1 MDKIS
6 ETREFLKNIGMPKQQ
21 QADICCYVILAMAG
35 IKPEMPWN
43 EATNEWIRIHD
54 IIQFANTYYGTSYA
68 ENSRETFRK
77 QALHRFRTAALVED
91 NGKATNSPNYRYRLT
106 DETLQLIRNLD
117 TNEWNKHLKLFLTY
131 HEKLVDI
138 YASKKKM
145 TMMPVKINGDDFS
158 FSAGKHNELQKAIIE
173 DFAPRFAPNA
183 ECLYVGDTI
192 EKDLVKNVEKLL
204 ELGFE
209 ITLHDKMPDV
219 VLYREDKNW
228 IYFVESVTSVG
239 PMDPKRIL
247 EIEEL
252 TKNVSAGKI
261 YVTAFLDFKTYKK
274 FAEELAWETEVWIAE
289 MPEHMIHLNG
299 DRFMGP
305 RSVSYTHLTLP
316 TILLV

>member
-1 MDKIS
+1 MGKV
-6 ETREFLKNIGMPKQQ
+6 EEAREFLESVGMPKAQ
-21 QADICCYVILAMAG
+21 QADICCYVLLAMANV
-35 IKPEMPWN
+35 KPETPWS
-43 EATNEWIRIHD
+43 EATDDWIRIHD
-54 IIQFANTYYGTSYA
+54 IIQFSNCFYRTTYA

-91 NGKATNSPNYRYRLT
+91 NGQATNSPNYRYRLT
-106 DETLQLIRNLD
+106 EETLKMVRIFRSSGWQEGLNRFLSYHDRLI
-117 TNEWNKHLKLFLTY
+117 
-131 HEKLVDI
+131 DI

-145 TMMPVKINGDDFS
+145 TMMPVKINGADFK

-173 DFAPRFAPNA
+173 EFAPRFAPNS

-192 EKDLVKNVEKLL
+192 AKDLVKNVDKLT

-209 ITLHDKMPDV
+209 ITLHDKMPDL
-219 VLYREDKNW
+219 VLYREDKDW

-247 EIEEL
+247 EITEM
-252 TKNVSAGKI
+252 TKNVTAGKI
-261 YVTAFLDFKTYKK
+261 FVTAFLDFKTYKK
-274 FAEELAWETEVWIAE
+274 FAGELAWETEVWIAE

-305 RSVSYTHLTLP
+305 R
-316 TILLV
+316 

>member
-1 MDKIS
+1 MDKKIE
-6 ETREFLKNIGMPKQQ
+6 ETREFLQTIGMPKAQ

-35 IKPEMPWN
+35 VKPDMSWS

-54 IIQFANTYYGTSYA
+54 IIQFVNTFYGMSYA

-77 QALHRFRTAALVED
+77 QALHRFRTAALIED

-106 DETLQLIRNLD
+106 EETVQILRTMGTPKWGESIKR
-117 TNEWNKHLKLFLTY
+117 FLCY
-131 HEKLVDI
+131 HEKLIDL

-145 TMMPVKINGDDFS
+145 TMMPVNINGESFKFS
-158 FSAGKHNELQKAIIE
+158 TGKHNELQKAIIE
-173 DFAPRFAPNA
+173 EFAPRFAPNS

-192 EKDLVKNVEKLL
+192 EKDLVKNVEKLK

-219 VLYREDKNW
+219 VLYREDKDW

-247 EIEEL
+247 EITEM
-252 TKNVSAGKI
+252 TKDVTAGKI
-261 YVTAFLDFKTYKK
+261 FVTAFLDFKTYKK

-305 RSVSYTHLTLP
+305 R
-316 TILLV
+316 

>member
-1 MDKIS
+1 MI
-6 ETREFLKNIGMPKQQ
+6 
-21 QADICCYVILAMAG
+21 
-35 IKPEMPWN
+35 
-43 EATNEWIRIHD
+43 
-54 IIQFANTYYGTSYA
+54 
-68 ENSRETFRK
+68 
-77 QALHRFRTAALVED
+77 ED

-106 DETLQLIRNLD
+106 EQTVQVLRTMQTPDWETSVKRF
-117 TNEWNKHLKLFLTY
+117 THY
-131 HEKLVDI
+131 HEKLIDI

-145 TMMPVKINGDDFS
+145 TMMPVNINGKDFK
-158 FSAGKHNELQKAIIE
+158 FSVGKHNELQKAIIE
-173 DFAPRFAPNA
+173 EFAPRFAPHS

-192 EKDLVKNVEKLL
+192 EKDLVKNVEKLQ

-247 EIEEL
+247 EITEM
-252 TKNVSAGKI
+252 TKDITAGKI
-261 YVTAFLDFKTYKK
+261 FVTAFLDFKTYKR

-289 MPEHMIHLNG
+289 LPEHMIHLNG

-305 RSVSYTHLTLP
+305 R
-316 TILLV
+316 

>member
-1 MDKIS
+1 MDKKIE
-6 ETREFLKNIGMPKQQ
+6 ETRGFLQTIGMPKAQ
-21 QADICCYVILAMAG
+21 QADICCYVILAMAD
-35 IKPEMPWN
+35 IKPDMSWS
-43 EATNEWIRIHD
+43 EATNDWIRIHD
-54 IIQFANTYYGTSYA
+54 IIQFVNTFYGMSYA

-77 QALHRFRTAALVED
+77 QALHRFRTAALIED

-106 DETLQLIRNLD
+106 EETVKILRTMETPAWKESIKR
-117 TNEWNKHLKLFLTY
+117 FLYY
-131 HEKLVDI
+131 HEKLIDL

-145 TMMPVKINGDDFS
+145 SMMPVNINGENFKFS
-158 FSAGKHNELQKAIIE
+158 VGKHNELQKAIIE
-173 DFAPRFAPNA
+173 EFAPRFAPNS

-192 EKDLVKNVEKLL
+192 EKDLVKNAEKLK

-247 EIEEL
+247 EITEM
-252 TKNVSAGKI
+252 TKDVTAGKI
-261 YVTAFLDFKTYKK
+261 FVTAFLDFKTYKK

-305 RSVSYTHLTLP
+305 R
-316 TILLV
+316 

>member
-1 MDKIS
+1 MDKIE
-6 ETREFLKNIGMPKQQ
+6 ETREFLKKVGMPKAQ

-35 IKPEMPWN
+35 IKPNMSWS

-54 IIQFANTYYGTSYA
+54 IIQFANIYYGATYA

-106 DETLQLIRNLD
+106 DETLQM
-117 TNEWNKHLKLFLTY
+117 LKAVGTKQEQTELNRFLAY
-131 HEKLVDI
+131 HEKLMDI

-145 TMMPVKINGDDFS
+145 TMMPVKINGLDFS
-158 FSAGKHNELQKAIIE
+158 FSAGKHNELQKSIIE
-173 DFAPRFAPNA
+173 EFAPRFAPNS

-192 EKDLVKNVEKLL
+192 EKDLVKNVDKLEK
-204 ELGFE
+204 LGFE

-219 VLYREDKNW
+219 VLYREDKDW

-247 EIEEL
+247 EIEEM
-252 TKNVSAGKI
+252 TKDVKAGKV
-261 YVTAFLDFKTYKK
+261 YVTAFLDFKTYKR
-274 FAEELAWETEVWIAE
+274 FSEDLAWETEVWIAE
-289 MPEHMIHLNG
+289 MPDHMIHLNG

-305 RSVSYTHLTLP
+305 R
-316 TILLV
+316 

>member
-1 MDKIS
+1 MDKKIE
-6 ETREFLKNIGMPKQQ
+6 ETREFLQTIGMPKAQ

-35 IKPEMPWN
+35 IKPDMSWS

-54 IIQFANTYYGTSYA
+54 IIQFVNTFYGMSYA

-77 QALHRFRTAALVED
+77 QALHRFRTAALIED

-106 DETLQLIRNLD
+106 EETVKILRTMETPVWKEFIKR
-117 TNEWNKHLKLFLTY
+117 FLCY
-131 HEKLVDI
+131 HEKLIDL

-145 TMMPVKINGDDFS
+145 TMMPVNINGESFK

-173 DFAPRFAPNA
+173 EFAPRFAPNS

-192 EKDLVKNVEKLL
+192 EKDLVKNVEKLK

-219 VLYREDKNW
+219 VLYRADKNW

-247 EIEEL
+247 EITEM
-252 TKNVSAGKI
+252 TKDVTAGKVF
-261 YVTAFLDFKTYKK
+261 VTAFLDFKTYKK

-305 RSVSYTHLTLP
+305 R
-316 TILLV
+316 

>member
-1 MDKIS
+1 MDKKIE
-6 ETREFLKNIGMPKQQ
+6 ETRKFLQTIGMPKSQ

-35 IKPEMPWN
+35 IKPDMLWS

-54 IIQFANTYYGTSYA
+54 IIQFVNTFYDMSYA

-77 QALHRFRTAALVED
+77 QALHRFRTAALIED

-106 DETLQLIRNLD
+106 EETVQILRTMETPVWTEAVNR
-117 TNEWNKHLKLFLTY
+117 FLCY
-131 HEKLVDI
+131 HEKLIDI
-138 YASKKKM
+138 YASKKRM
-145 TMMPVKINGDDFS
+145 TMMPVNINGENLKFS
-158 FSAGKHNELQKAIIE
+158 TGKHNELQKAIIE
-173 DFAPRFAPNA
+173 EFAPRFAPNS

-192 EKDLVKNVEKLL
+192 EKDLVKNVEKLK

-247 EIEEL
+247 EITEM
-252 TKNVSAGKI
+252 TKNVTAGKI
-261 YVTAFLDFKTYKK
+261 FVTAFLDFKTYKK

-305 RSVSYTHLTLP
+305 R
-316 TILLV
+316 

>member
-1 MDKIS
+1 MTDKI
-6 ETREFLKNIGMPKQQ
+6 EEAREFLKAVGMPKAQLT
-21 QADICCYVILAMAG
+21 DICCYVILAMAG
-35 IKPEMPWN
+35 MKPDMFWS
-43 EATNEWIRIHD
+43 EASNEWIRIHD
-54 IIQFANTYYGTSYA
+54 IIQFVNTFYCVTYA

-77 QALHRFRTAALVED
+77 QALHRFRTAALIED

-106 DETLQLIRNLD
+106 EETVQVLRTMQTPDWETSVKRF
-117 TNEWNKHLKLFLTY
+117 THY
-131 HEKLVDI
+131 HEKLIDI

-145 TMMPVKINGDDFS
+145 TMMPVNINGKDFK

-173 DFAPRFAPNA
+173 EFAPRFAPHS

-192 EKDLVKNVEKLL
+192 EKDLVKNVEKLQ

-247 EIEEL
+247 EITEM
-252 TKNVSAGKI
+252 TKDITAGKI
-261 YVTAFLDFKTYKK
+261 FVTAFLDFKTYKR

-289 MPEHMIHLNG
+289 LPEHMIHLNG

-305 RSVSYTHLTLP
+305 R
-316 TILLV
+316 

>member
-1 MDKIS
+1 MDKKIE
-6 ETREFLKNIGMPKQQ
+6 ETREFLQIIGMPKAQ

-35 IKPEMPWN
+35 IKPDMSWS

-54 IIQFANTYYGTSYA
+54 IIQFVNTFYGMSYA

-77 QALHRFRTAALVED
+77 QALHRFRTAALIED
-91 NGKATNSPNYRYRLT
+91 NGKATNSPNYRSRLT
-106 DETLQLIRNLD
+106 EETIKILRTMETPARKESIKR
-117 TNEWNKHLKLFLTY
+117 FLCY
-131 HEKLVDI
+131 HEKLIDL

-145 TMMPVKINGDDFS
+145 TMMPVNINGESFKFS
-158 FSAGKHNELQKAIIE
+158 TGKHNELQKAIIE
-173 DFAPRFAPNA
+173 EFAPRFAPNS

-192 EKDLVKNVEKLL
+192 EKDLVKNVEKLK

-247 EIEEL
+247 EITEM
-252 TKNVSAGKI
+252 TKDVTAGKVF
-261 YVTAFLDFKTYKK
+261 VTAFLDFKTYKR

-305 RSVSYTHLTLP
+305 R
-316 TILLV
+316 

>member
-1 MDKIS
+1 MDKKIE
-6 ETREFLKNIGMPKQQ
+6 ETREFLQTIGMPKAQ

-35 IKPEMPWN
+35 IKPDMSWS

-54 IIQFANTYYGTSYA
+54 IIQFVNTFYNTSYA

-91 NGKATNSPNYRYRLT
+91 NGKAINSPNYRYRLT
-106 DETLQLIRNLD
+106 EETVKILRMMETVAWKESIKR
-117 TNEWNKHLKLFLTY
+117 FLYY
-131 HEKLVDI
+131 HEKLIDL

-145 TMMPVKINGDDFS
+145 TMMPVNINGENFK

-173 DFAPRFAPNA
+173 EFAPRFAPNS

-192 EKDLVKNVEKLL
+192 EKDLVKNVEKLK

-228 IYFVESVTSVG
+228 LYFIESVTSVG

-247 EIEEL
+247 EITEM
-252 TKNVSAGKI
+252 TKEVVAGKI
-261 YVTAFLDFKTYKK
+261 FVTAFLDFKTYKK

-305 RSVSYTHLTLP
+305 R
-316 TILLV
+316 